1 MAATWSE
8 LGHVFLWDL
17 TKQLTVVEDPKLTET
32 FNKGR
37 APPKHL
43 YKFAGHKVEGF
54 AMDWSP
60 MAEGFLATGD
70 CNKNVHIWRP
80 QESFSWKVDTNS
92 LVGHTES
99 VEDIQWSPTE
109 PTVLASCSVDKSIRI
124 WDIRSKPSAACMI
137 TAKEA
142 HSSDINVI
150 SWNKK
155 DATFLLSGGDD
166 GAIKTWDLR
175 MFASCTKKSS
185 AATPSP
191 IATFKHH
198 VQPVTSIEWH
208 PSDPTVF
215 AASSDDNQI
224 TLWDLA
230 VEKDEEEEDDQLV
243 KSGVNGSISGTSS
256 KENDSMEESR
266 LNELPPQ
273 LLFIHQG
280 QNEVKEVHWHP
291 QIDGLVIS
299 TALSGFD
306 IFKTVSV

>member
-1 MAATWSE
+1 M
-8 LGHVFLWDL
+8 WDL
-17 TKQLTVVEDPKLTET
+17 TKQLAVVEESKLTET
-32 FNKGR
+32 FNKAK
-37 APPKHL
+37 APPKHFF
-43 YKFAGHKVEGF
+43 KFSGHKVEGYSL
-54 AMDWSP
+54 DWSP

-70 CNKNVHIWRP
+70 CNKNIHIWRP
-80 QESFSWKVDTNS
+80 QESFTWKVDS
-92 LVGHTES
+92 SPLLGHTSS

-109 PTVLASCSVDKSIRI
+109 STVLASCSVDKSIRI

-137 TAKEA
+137 TAKDA

-175 MFASCTKKSS
+175 MFASCTKKSAS
-185 AATPSP
+185 APSPTP

-208 PSDPTVF
+208 PTDSTVF

-230 VEKDEEEEDDQLV
+230 VEKDDEEEDDLV
-243 KSGVNGSISGTSS
+243 KRCPDGSISGTSS
-256 KENDSMEESR
+256 KENDSMEEAR
-266 LNELPPQ
+266 LKELPPQ

-306 IFKTVSV
+306 IFRTVSV